1 MWVKLITSIVC
12 VHVISFTHMTSCVTI
27 WELKKTGIP
36 ISEVLMLAWYGM
48 YPSINFTLYP
58 FTVSDSKVGT
68 VKSSFQG
75 FSFFLWMLVLF
86 TCIAMSHCLNPKE
99 TTAAGK
105 GLYQSAHS
113 GRKQLLELTCFTQ
126 TKNVK
131 VQFISWIAF
140 LKMKGW
146 S

>member
-1 MWVKLITSIVC
+1 MTVEISLRDTMLCVHRLNTRTYITSIVW

-36 ISEVLMLAWYGM
+36 ISEVLMLAGR

-75 FSFFLWMLVLF
+75 FSFFL
-86 TCIAMSHCLNPKE
+86 
-99 TTAAGK
+99 
-105 GLYQSAHS
+105 
-113 GRKQLLELTCFTQ
+113 
-126 TKNVK
+126 
-131 VQFISWIAF
+131 
-140 LKMKGW
+140 
-146 S
+146 